1 MLADRESG
9 LSSREES
16 TMLAKRLEIS
26 AERFFS
32 DFALAWFA
40 WDWMKPMSAC
50 VRSVST
56 VTRPLFATVT
66 RPLFAAVPEA
76 HPMVSDTKEL
86 AWYKSAANSGLVT
99 VAWFAW
105 DWMKP
110 MSAC

>member
-9 LSSREES
+9 LPSREES

-40 WDWMKPMSAC
+40 LDWIKPMSAW

-56 VTRPLFATVT
+56 VTRPV
-66 RPLFAAVPEA
+66 FAADLYQA
-76 HPMVSDTKEL
+76 SSLVSDRMGL
-86 AWYKSAANSGLVT
+86 ASTRATLAVGAPSSDFIQIGR
-99 VAWFAW
+99 A
-105 DWMKP
+105 
-110 MSAC
+110 SC